1 MINKMS
7 TSTIVTAFFNFSKKK
22 FNTGTYYY
30 WMTNYLPNINNPMII
45 FTDNITL
52 PIIQKL
58 CIGKEHMTDIIIIDN
73 INKFHT
79 YKYIDYWNKDVQRDH
94 ERNYHS
100 TELYMIWNEKSYFLK
115 LAIDKNTFNTDY
127 FIWTDIGMIREDY
140 YKPLISKFPN
150 NKTIKSLNPDKVYL
164 LNLQNKI
171 EKDNNYPTEKFR
183 YINCIG
189 GGVIFGHKIA
199 LNKWIEEYYNMLK
212 LFIKNDYFAGKDQS
226 IMANVYIKNPD
237 LIELVEPQTSPY
249 NNEWFYMLH
258 YLS

>member
-1 MINKMS
+1 MS

-22 FNTGTYYY
+22 FNTNAYHY
-30 WMTNYLPNINNPMII
+30 WIGNYLPNINNPMII
-45 FTDNITL
+45 FTDNESL
-52 PIIQKL
+52 PTIKKL
-58 CIGKEHMTDIIIIDN
+58 RETKEDITDIIIIEN
-73 INKFHT
+73 INQYYT
-79 YKYIDYWNKDVQRDH
+79 YKYIDYWNKDLQRDH

-115 LAIDKNTFNTDY
+115 LAIIKNTFNTEY

-140 YKPLISKFPN
+140 YKSLIQKFPN
-150 NKTIKSLNPDKVYL
+150 NEKIKSLNPNKIYL

-199 LNKWIEEYYNMLK
+199 LNKWI
-212 LFIKNDYFAGKDQS
+212 
-226 IMANVYIKNPD
+226 
-237 LIELVEPQTSPY
+237 
-249 NNEWFYMLH
+249 
-258 YLS
+258 